1 MTTAAALQ
9 PAISLRQAEANRSN
23 AQHSTGPRTEEGK
36 RRSCQ
41 NARSHGLTGQIR
53 LLPLP
58 ELTAAQAFCDP
69 LIANLSPAGPHEQQL
84 ATSIAQAHWRLNRAR
99 DIEENLFA
107 AQINLQP
114 DLAETVTEGALIAE
128 CFAGQS
134 MTFARLT
141 MYEQRIRSGMH
152 RDIKILQ
159 SLQKDR
165 HALEAKALEE
175 SKLLLQYARHTG
187 ETFDSKAEAALN
199 SGFLYPIDFLEASLL
214 RDCILFQAR
223 AADFSSNVAQTSKIS
238 FPAASK
244 QM

>member
-58 ELTAAQAFCDP
+58 ERTAAQAFCDP
-69 LIANLSPAGPHEQQL
+69 LIASLSPAGPHEQQL

-187 ETFDSKAEAALN
+187 ETFDSKAEAAAN
-199 SGFLYPIDFLEASLL
+199 GGFLYPIAFLEASLL
-214 RDCILFQAR
+214 RDRLLFQAR
-223 AADFSSNVAQTSKIS
+223 AADFSPNVAQTSKIP